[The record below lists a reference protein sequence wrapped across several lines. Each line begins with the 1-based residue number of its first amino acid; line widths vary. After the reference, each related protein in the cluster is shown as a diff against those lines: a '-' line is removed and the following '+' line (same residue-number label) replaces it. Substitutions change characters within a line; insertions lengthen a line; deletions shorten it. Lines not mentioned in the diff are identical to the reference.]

1 MARKVHIVLEDDL
14 DGTPAAETVVFGIDG
29 SSYEIDLSEANA
41 QRFREVLAPYIGVS
55 RRAGRGS
62 AERAAAQTGTRVR
75 KASGAAA
82 AGVDPAAV
90 RAWAHSRGIKVND
103 RGRISADVIK
113 AFKAAG
119 N

>member
-14 DGTPAAETVVFGIDG
+14 DGTPAAETIVFAVDG
-29 SSYEIDLSEANA
+29 TSYEIDLSEGNS
-41 QRFREVLAPYIGVS
+41 RRLREALAPYVGVA
-55 RRAGRGS
+55 RRVGRG
-62 AERAAAQTGTRVR
+62 AEARAATGSGPRVR

-90 RAWAHSRGIKVND
+90 RAWAGSRGIKVND
-103 RGRISADVIK
+103 RGRIPADVIK